1 MWQGIKFNMTPYV
14 QLYVLWLSQ
23 WFWSS
28 WRPIL
33 EDFES
38 SNQEETE
45 DWQSGWWWKCQMSVV
60 ISSLVWYC
68 PTDRNQLQQREM
80 SVISSSTPNPGFNK
94 WHVGGD
100 AVYYFWKGWR
110 KRKSRHNITEISR
123 PLLNGW
129 ATCHLETIWELTNL
143 SVLWHPSSLPI
154 SPSYQSNL
162 RSLHQRPFSF

>member
-1 MWQGIKFNMTPYV
+1 MFNCMPCDYPSSSQAAGAQFWKTLKAAIRRKLRIDRV
-14 QLYVLWLSQ
+14 VRGVSVSLS
-23 WFWSS
+23 SYK
-28 WRPIL
+28 
-33 EDFES
+33 
-38 SNQEETE
+38 
-45 DWQSGWWWKCQMSVV
+45 GGMSVV

-68 PTDRNQLQQREM
+68 PTDRNQFQQREM

-129 ATCHLETIWELTNL
+129 ATCHLETIWELKNL